1 MSTLNSIALD
11 ESWVLAPDVA
21 LRPEPFGALA
31 YHFGT
36 RRLTFLKNKSLVAVV
51 KNLNGHTLVK
61 QAFESALVAEIQWP
75 TYLKALESLASTGM
89 IIRCDEGKF
98 HDICS

>member
-1 MSTLNSIALD
+1 MLD

-36 RRLTFLKNKSLVAVV
+36 RRLTFLKRRELLAVV
-51 KNLNGHTLVK
+51 EGLTAESSVR
-61 QAFESALVAEIQWP
+61 SALERACVPPEQWP
-75 TYLKALESLASTGM
+75 AYIQALESLASTGM
-89 IIRCDEGKF
+89 ITRSPERK
-98 HDICS
+98 SA

>member
-1 MSTLNSIALD
+1 MTTLVSIELD

-36 RRLTFLKNKSLVAVV
+36 RRLTFLKQKALVTVVNSLNAQ
-51 KNLNGHTLVK
+51 TLVR
-61 QAFESALVAEIQWP
+61 QALEGAHVPEEQWP
-75 TYLKALESLASTGM
+75 AYLKALGSLASTGM
-89 IIRCDEGKF
+89 ITRCDERKV
-98 HDICS
+98 S